1 MYQFWVHISSVV
13 KGKDEEISLALGP
26 LKEEDVK
33 QKVTPLFTLERR
45 KKRWTLVLF
54 NVSVC

>member
-1 MYQFWVHISSVV
+1 LGSHLISG

-45 KKRWTLVLF
+45 KKRWTLVFF